1 MAHEADVQL
10 IRDSEETALS
20 LDAPEIEDARGLFTL
35 EDPVINRSRDIVD
48 IILSCIK
55 DVKKSKQLN
64 HTRMIKLLT
73 QLTAVSEYVKLRTVY
88 KLGKACKQP
97 CLKASVAI
105 AHRMGKGLHFAR
117 QICHLELHLLKHHQL
132 PPRKGYTW
140 NGQYSVLDNEA
151 VLHGV
156 RVYLTAQSL
165 GTVTPL
171 LLSQHVNDTLL
182 PVLKIQG
189 TICESTAR

>member
-1 MAHEADVQL
+1 M
-10 IRDSEETALS
+10 
-20 LDAPEIEDARGLFTL
+20 
-35 EDPVINRSRDIVD
+35 D

-64 HTRMIKLLT
+64 HMHMIKMLT

-97 CLKASVAI
+97 CLKASIAI
-105 AHRMGKGLHFAR
+105 ACQMGRGLYFAC
-117 QICHLELHLLKHHQL
+117 QIYRYELYLIKHHQL
-132 PPRKGYTW
+132 PPHKGYTRK
-140 NGQYSVLDNEA
+140 GQYSVLNNEA

-165 GTVTPL
+165 STVTLL

-182 PVLKIQG
+182 PVLEI
-189 TICESTAR
+189 